1 MLALWKSKSP
11 QPKGRPPGFGVSHPK
26 GATRAH
32 PRLEMNQQ
40 DCFDCAHY
48 PRQKQ
53 NNEGTKWK
61 NAPAQAYVLACV
73 ILAMLRK

>member
-1 MLALWKSKSP
+1 
-11 QPKGRPPGFGVSHPK
+11 
-26 GATRAH
+26 
-32 PRLEMNQQ
+32 MNQQ